1 MNSKRFFPIVLLV
14 TAVGAALRGWGL
26 DAQPLSGD
34 DIGSILSAGGYM
46 ESGHLG
52 PTMWNHPNLRNVLV
66 YFSMSIFGGV
76 WGVKAASL
84 VLSTLTVSLVALVA
98 RRIFNSAA
106 VAAMAAFFLAIDPLH
121 IDFSRQAVHEIYMPF
136 FSLAGIYWAFKY
148 RDEGKPFLLILSG
161 VFFGLGT
168 ASKWDVA
175 FPLAVT
181 FLYLIQS
188 LFRDKTLSGDDRLA
202 RGFFISCAL
211 VMVPAAVYLLTFTP
225 WFLRGYGMADWLY
238 LQKAMFIET
247 TTHAGYNPYNF
258 EIDHRAYLWFIK
270 PVSFVDII
278 FSGGAPKI
286 LIGISNPFVWLLTIP
301 SMAYL
306 LHKSVGEKNVEYAF
320 LFALFLF
327 TYLPFVATGR
337 PIWAHTA
344 FSVTPFA
351 FMATAYALRGAC
363 RRLQHGRTVLS
374 VYLLTTVMAA
384 APLYLLATGRG
395 GDYRLLKPVIE
406 MYRPVNERQ

>member
-1 MNSKRFFPIVLLV
+1 MNSKRFFPIVLLI
-14 TAVGAALRGWGL
+14 TAAGAALRGWGL
-26 DAQPLSGD
+26 DTQPLSGD

-52 PTMWNHPNLRNVLV
+52 PTMWNHPNLRNILV
-66 YFSMSIFGGV
+66 YLSMSIFGGV
-76 WGVKAASL
+76 WGVKAASF
-84 VLSTLTVSLVALVA
+84 VLSTLTISLVALVA
-98 RRIFNSAA
+98 RRIFSNVA

-161 VFFGLGT
+161 LFFGLGT

-181 FLYLIQS
+181 VLFLALE
-188 LFRDKTLSGDDRLA
+188 LFKNRSSESGEWLA
-202 RGFFISCAL
+202 RGIFLCCAL
-211 VMVPAAVYLLTFTP
+211 IMVPAAVYLLTFTP
-225 WFLRGYGMADWLY
+225 WFLRGYGMAEWFY

-247 TTHAGYNPYNF
+247 TTHGGYNPYNF
-258 EIDHRAYLWFIK
+258 EIDYRAYLWFIK

-278 FSGGAPKI
+278 FSGSMPKV

-306 LHKSVGEKNVEYAF
+306 LHKSIGEKCPEYTF

-344 FSVTPFA
+344 FSVIPFA
-351 FMATAYALRGAC
+351 FMATAYALHNIFL
-363 RRLQHGRTVLS
+363 RLKHGKAVLS
-374 VYLLTTVMAA
+374 VYLLITVIVG

-395 GDYRLLKPVIE
+395 GDFDLLKPAVE
-406 MYRPVNERQ
+406 LYRPLNER